1 MGHHHK
7 HEHHHHYDQS
17 GNNLLWAFLLNLAF
31 TIFEIIGGLY
41 VNSVAILSD
50 AVHDLG
56 DSLSLGL
63 AWYLNKKSKQAA
75 DKNFTFGYS
84 RFSLL
89 GALINSVVL
98 IAGSIFVI
106 NEAVKRFINPESSD
120 ANGMMVFAIFGVAV
134 NGFAAWKLSGG
145 KTLNEKV
152 ITWHLLEDVLGWVAV
167 LVVAIVLKFYDTP
180 YLDPALSLF
189 ISAYIL
195 WNVVKRLK
203 ETLYLFLQGSP
214 EEISVQ
220 QVEEKLLEI
229 ENIQSV
235 HHTHIWSLDGENHVF
250 TSHVKL
256 KNVPNL
262 NAILQVKKA
271 IKEAL
276 KEYNFKTYTIET
288 ELEEEACAL
297 QDKEEK
303 SLSN

>member
-106 NEAVKRFINPESSD
+106 NE
-120 ANGMMVFAIFGVAV
+120 
-134 NGFAAWKLSGG
+134 
-145 KTLNEKV
+145 
-152 ITWHLLEDVLGWVAV
+152 
-167 LVVAIVLKFYDTP
+167 
-180 YLDPALSLF
+180 
-189 ISAYIL
+189 
-195 WNVVKRLK
+195 
-203 ETLYLFLQGSP
+203 
-214 EEISVQ
+214 
-220 QVEEKLLEI
+220 
-229 ENIQSV
+229 
-235 HHTHIWSLDGENHVF
+235 
-250 TSHVKL
+250 
-256 KNVPNL
+256 
-262 NAILQVKKA
+262 
-271 IKEAL
+271 
-276 KEYNFKTYTIET
+276 
-288 ELEEEACAL
+288 
-297 QDKEEK
+297 
-303 SLSN
+303 